1 MLYLQ
6 QITQE
11 NKERLNLLKGCE
23 VHSIN
28 YEGCVYIEKQLS
40 MLNENFNVI
49 FCGEIID
56 TLDTNEKIEEIWEE
70 FTEQELGEFDYI
82 FD

>member
-1 MLYLQ
+1 MLHLQ

-23 VHSIN
+23 VQSIN
-28 YEGCVYIEKQLS
+28 YEGCVYIDK
-40 MLNENFNVI
+40 NFEVI

-56 TLDTNEKIEEIWEE
+56 TLDTNEKIQEIWEE
-70 FTEQELGEFDYI
+70 FTEQELGSEFDYI

>member
-1 MLYLQ
+1 MLHLQ

-23 VHSIN
+23 VQSMT
-28 YEGCVYIEKQLS
+28 YENCVYINRKHQ
-40 MLNENFNVI
+40 VI
-49 FCGEIID
+49 DAGEIVD
-56 TLDTNEKIEEIWEE
+56 TLDTNEKIEDIWEE
-70 FTEQELGEFDYI
+70 FTEQELGSEFDYI